1 MSDTSDKMP
10 PPATWRR
17 LGLGAVVLLV
27 GAVTAI
33 SLISAGVFDPQPAGE
48 LRSRLALSAEEIGA
62 GAKYVAWL
70 EDDATT
76 GDATLRLTA
85 EHSSGET
92 DIGYGLLLG
101 RPQRY
106 LAAAVSPTGYVA
118 VWQSEANVRTTV
130 VPWQTWPHVRMGSE
144 QNEIQIDKAGR
155 EVTVRINRELLWSGE
170 WTFGDGRA
178 GVYGESFGEAAVV
191 HYQEL
196 VRFSP

>member
-1 MSDTSDKMP
+1 MSDKSNKMP
-10 PPATWRR
+10 PPAAWRR
-17 LGLGAVVLLV
+17 LGFAAVALLV

-33 SLISAGVFDPQPAGE
+33 SMISAGVFDPQPAGDQ
-48 LRSRLALSAEEIGA
+48 RSRHALSAEEISA
-62 GAKYVAWL
+62 GARYVAWL
-70 EDDATT
+70 EDDVPP

-101 RPQRY
+101 RPHRY

-130 VPWQTWPHVRMGSE
+130 VPWQAWPHVRMGSR
-144 QNEIQIDKAGR
+144 QNELQIDKVGG
-155 EVTVRINRELLWSGE
+155 EVTVRINRELLWRGA
-170 WTFGDGRA
+170 WKVGDSRA

-191 HYQEL
+191 DYQEL